1 MFVRRAWPLY
11 GLRGTLPDMD
21 RLNRDLD
28 RLAQAVSTGGPE
40 AAGVFPAMNVAQDDD
55 NFFVRAELPGIKPDD
70 LDLKVLGNK
79 PSLAGKRELPK
90 EAEGV
95 SYHRRERAEG
105 AFGRSVV
112 LPSEVKADDVEA
124 KYVDGILTITLPKA
138 EATKPRQVT
147 VKTL

>member
-11 GLRGTLPDMD
+11 GLRGTLPDVD
-21 RLNRDLD
+21 RLTRDLG
-28 RLAQAVSTGGPE
+28 RLAKVVSGAEPD
-40 AAGVFPAMNVAQDDD
+40 AAGVFPPMNVTQDDN
-55 NFFVRAELPGIKPDD
+55 NFFVRAELPGIKPDE

-79 PSLAGKRELPK
+79 LSLAGKRELPK

-105 AFGRSVV
+105 AFSRSMV
-112 LPSEVKADDVEA
+112 LPSEVNADEVEA
-124 KYVDGILTITLPKA
+124 KYLNGILTITLPKA

-147 VKTL
+147 VATQ